1 MFLTGNVCLYSSELR
16 KCLIEFKFSSEK
28 VAIFLMSSFVSLS
41 HVATLRS
48 LLIFCG
54 SL

>member
-1 MFLTGNVCLYSSELR
+1 MFLTGNVCLYSSE
-16 KCLIEFKFSSEK
+16 LIEFKFSSEK